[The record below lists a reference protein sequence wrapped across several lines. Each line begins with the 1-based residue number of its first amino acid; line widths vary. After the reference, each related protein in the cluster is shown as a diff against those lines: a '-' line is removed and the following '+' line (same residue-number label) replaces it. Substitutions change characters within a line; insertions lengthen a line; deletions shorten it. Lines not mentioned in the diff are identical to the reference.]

1 MSAALRQRLQSLRVR
16 GVLSDLDAHFAALLL
31 DLHPGGD
38 SPLALAAALASRA
51 AGEGHACM
59 DLAAA
64 AARSH
69 FDDAWH
75 APPLDAW
82 CDALAAS
89 GAAGPGEARRPL
101 VIDGA
106 RLYLHRYW
114 RYETEIAANLRARVA
129 RNPAVDEARLAA
141 GLDRLFGPADPHELQ
156 RIAAERA
163 VRNAVMVIS
172 GGPGTGKTTTVARVL
187 ALLLEQSPDRPLA
200 VGLAAPTGK
209 AAARL
214 QASLDVAR
222 DSLGLSAPLRAAL
235 PRTAQTL
242 HRLIGAGGAG
252 GGVRHDAERPLP
264 LDVLVVDEA
273 SMVDLAMAA
282 RVVRAL
288 PPTARLILLGDRD
301 QLASVE
307 PGSVFAALC
316 AGLPAGNVVMLERS
330 HRFPEG
336 SGIGRLARAVRAGD
350 AEAAIAVLESAPP
363 ELSWDEAPD
372 PQRAVDLAMAGFE
385 PLFEAVDAGA
395 DPARCFAA
403 LDRFRVLCASRIGPL
418 GAHAVNRGVIT
429 RLQSQGRVPR
439 QLRTPAAGRGG
450 HFVGQPL
457 MVTRNDYGLRLFNG
471 DVGVVVPDAPDG
483 LSVAFPAEG
492 GGHRTVALAR
502 LPDCE
507 TVYAMTVHKSQGSEF
522 DAALV
527 LPAAERA
534 GLVTRELVYTAVTRV
549 RRHAAILC
557 GREALAEAI
566 RARAE
571 RDSGLEDRLSAA

>member
-1 MSAALRQRLQSLRVR
+1 MSAALRQRLHSLRVR
-16 GVLSDLDAHFAALLL
+16 GLIEDLDAHFAALLL
-31 DLHPGGD
+31 DLHPEGD
-38 SPLALAAALASRA
+38 SPLALAAALVSRA
-51 AGEGHACM
+51 AADGHACM

-64 AARSH
+64 AARAH

-82 CDALAAS
+82 RDALVAS
-89 GAAGPGEARRPL
+89 GAAGPGAARRPL

-114 RYETEIAANLRARVA
+114 RYETEIASDLLARAARV
-129 RNPAVDEARLAA
+129 PSVDEGHLAA
-141 GLDRLFGPADPHELQ
+141 GLDRLFGSADPHDLQ
-156 RIAAERA
+156 RVAAERA

-187 ALLLEQSPDRPLA
+187 ALLLEQSPERPLA
-200 VGLAAPTGK
+200 IGLAAPTGK

-214 QASLDVAR
+214 QASLDASR
-222 DSLGLSAPLRAAL
+222 ESLGLPQQLAAAL

-242 HRLIGAGGAG
+242 HRLIGLGGAS

-264 LDVLVVDEA
+264 LDVLVIDEA

-282 RVVRAL
+282 RVLRAL
-288 PPTARLILLGDRD
+288 PPTARLVLLGDRD

-307 PGSVFAALC
+307 PGAVFAGLC

-350 AEAAIAVLESAPP
+350 ADAAIAVLESNSP
-363 ELSWDEAPD
+363 EVAWNAAPD

-385 PLFEAVDAGA
+385 PLFQAVDAGA

-403 LDRFRVLCASRIGPL
+403 LERFRVLCASRVGPL
-418 GAHAVNRGVIT
+418 GAHAINRGVIA
-429 RLQSQGRVPR
+429 RLQAQGRVPP
-439 QLRTPAAGRGG
+439 QLHGESGGRGG

-457 MVTRNDYGLRLFNG
+457 MVSRNDYSLRLFNG
-471 DVGVVVPDAPDG
+471 DVGVVVPDTPG
-483 LSVAFPAEG
+483 RPRGRFSGRGRRPP
-492 GGHRTVALAR
+492 HRRHGPT
-502 LPDCE
+502 
-507 TVYAMTVHKSQGSEF
+507 
-522 DAALV
+522 
-527 LPAAERA
+527 A
-534 GLVTRELVYTAVTRV
+534 GLRDGVRHDGPQEPGLGV
-549 RRHAAILC
+549 RRGAGAPRGRPRGARHA
-557 GREALAEAI
+557 
-566 RARAE
+566 
-571 RDSGLEDRLSAA
+571 